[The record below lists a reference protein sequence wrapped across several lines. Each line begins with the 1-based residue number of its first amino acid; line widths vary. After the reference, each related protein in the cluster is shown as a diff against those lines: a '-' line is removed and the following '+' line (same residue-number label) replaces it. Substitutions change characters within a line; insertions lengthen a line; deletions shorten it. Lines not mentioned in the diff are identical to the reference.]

1 VAASVP
7 EDFDAVIVGAG
18 QAAPPLA
25 ARLAGAGQRVA
36 IVERHLIGGTCL
48 NVGCTP
54 TKTMVASAYAA
65 HMARR
70 AADYGICTTGPVTVD
85 LAAVQ
90 RRARDLVEPRRRAL
104 EEWLSG
110 IEGCEIVRGH
120 ARFVGPRELAVGERR
135 LRAHRVF
142 LDVGGRASAPPWPGL
157 EEVPWL
163 SSTDML
169 SLKEIPR
176 HLVVIGGGYVGLEFA
191 QMYRRF
197 GAAVTVIEMG
207 PALLRREDP
216 VLAAEIQAILADEGI
231 AVRTRAEC
239 IHVAPH
245 SDGVAVS
252 VDCASGDREIV
263 ASHVLLALG
272 RTPNTGDLGL
282 DAAGIKTDE
291 RGFIVVDD
299 WLRASAAGVWAL
311 GDCNG
316 RGAFTHTSYGDADM
330 VAANLLD
337 GESRSLRD
345 RVSAYAL
352 YIDPPLG
359 RAGMSEA
366 QARAA
371 GHRVRIGERRMDRVS
386 RAMEKG
392 EATHGLMRIVV
403 DADDD
408 RILGAAILGPAGDE
422 AISSIV
428 MAIGCGAK
436 AADLRRLTG
445 IHPTVAEL
453 LPSLAGELGPVLEAA
468 TAAS

>member
-1 VAASVP
+1 
-7 EDFDAVIVGAG
+7 
-18 QAAPPLA
+18 
-25 ARLAGAGQRVA
+25 
-36 IVERHLIGGTCL
+36 
-48 NVGCTP
+48 
-54 TKTMVASAYAA
+54 
-65 HMARR
+65 
-70 AADYGICTTGPVTVD
+70 
-85 LAAVQ
+85 
-90 RRARDLVEPRRRAL
+90 
-104 EEWLSG
+104 
-110 IEGCEIVRGH
+110 
-120 ARFVGPRELAVGERR
+120 
-135 LRAHRVF
+135 
-142 LDVGGRASAPPWPGL
+142 
-157 EEVPWL
+157 
-163 SSTDML
+163 
-169 SLKEIPR
+169 
-176 HLVVIGGGYVGLEFA
+176 VVIGGGYVGLEFA

-239 IHVAPH
+239 IGVAPH